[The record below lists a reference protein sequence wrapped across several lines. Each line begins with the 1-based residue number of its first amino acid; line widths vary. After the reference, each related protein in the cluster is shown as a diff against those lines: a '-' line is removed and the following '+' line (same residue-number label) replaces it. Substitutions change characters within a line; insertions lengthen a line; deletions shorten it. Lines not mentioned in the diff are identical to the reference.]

1 MLRRMSQALDRNDP
15 TPLHL
20 QVRRALL
27 ALIADLRLKPG
38 DRLPAETVLW
48 DRFRVS
54 RSTLRQA
61 VDALVRD
68 NVLYRQHPK
77 GTFVGHGAV
86 EGDLQVLRS
95 IWEDIRRL
103 GMEPAARQVG
113 ARRVLAPEISP
124 LVAVAPDQPMLELQR
139 VFTADGEPIAF
150 DTAYFPLPEF
160 EWLGREDLEASWYDH
175 LAARGITLSHARTTI
190 DATRASGQ
198 VAALLGVDAG
208 EALLCL
214 RRQTF
219 TRNDSPGG
227 QRPIAFTSALFRAG
241 CYQFSVV
248 LSRR

>member
-1 MLRRMSQALDRNDP
+1 MVRIMSQALDRNDP
-15 TPLHL
+15 APLHL
-20 QVRRALL
+20 QVRRALV

-38 DRLPAETVLW
+38 DQMPAENVLW

-77 GTFVGHGAV
+77 GTFVGYGAV

-103 GMEPAARQVG
+103 GMEPATRLIG
-113 ARRVLAPEISP
+113 ARTVVAPDIAP

-139 VFTADGEPIAF
+139 VFTANSEPIAF
-150 DTAYFPLPEF
+150 DTAYFPLPELA
-160 EWLGREDLEASWYDH
+160 WLRGEDLEASWYEH
-175 LAARGITLSHARTTI
+175 LKARGITLSHARTTI
-190 DATRASGQ
+190 DAKRATEQ
-198 VAALLGVDAG
+198 VAALLEVSEG

-214 RRQTF
+214 RRQTY
-219 TRNDSPGG
+219 TKNDHLKG
-227 QRPIAFTSALFRAG
+227 QRPIAFTSALFCTDR
-241 CYQFSVV
+241 YQFSVV